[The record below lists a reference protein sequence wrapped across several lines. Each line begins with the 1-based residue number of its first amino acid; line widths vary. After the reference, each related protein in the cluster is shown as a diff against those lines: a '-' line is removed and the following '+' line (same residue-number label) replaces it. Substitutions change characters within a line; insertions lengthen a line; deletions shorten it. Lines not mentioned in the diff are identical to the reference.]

1 MLETAPNGI
10 QQLSCIHAPSVRSR
24 TLGAFFVGVC
34 FASLRLACCAKMKRR
49 TFLKSAG
56 LHSAGVVA
64 AASVVRS
71 VGATSDVAASPR
83 SAQTTGDDRA
93 RWRHSV
99 CRWCYSGV
107 PLDELIKQSKAIGIS
122 SIELLDEPEWLQVRA
137 AGLECAVA
145 NGSTSI
151 TKGFNRTEH
160 HDEIIARSER
170 LLPRVAA
177 AGIPQMIV
185 FSGNRAGLSDA
196 DGLRHCT
203 AGLKRLMPLA
213 ESAGVMIIMELLN
226 SKVDHKDYQCD
237 HTVWGA
243 ELVQRVGSDR
253 FRLLY
258 DIYHMQIMEGD
269 VIRTMEQHHK
279 AIAHYHTGG
288 VPGRREIDGSQELH
302 YPAIVRALTATG
314 FSGYVAQE
322 FIPSRAPFESLAQAI
337 QICTV

>member
-1 MLETAPNGI
+1 
-10 QQLSCIHAPSVRSR
+10 
-24 TLGAFFVGVC
+24 
-34 FASLRLACCAKMKRR
+34 MKRR
-49 TFLKSAG
+49 TFIKSVG
-56 LHSAGVVA
+56 LHSAGALA
-64 AASVVRS
+64 AASV
-71 VGATSDVAASPR
+71 AR
-83 SAQTTGDDRA
+83 SARSEVIRERA

-122 SIELLDEPEWLQVRA
+122 SIELLDEAEWLQVRA

-145 NGSTSI
+145 NGPTSI

-160 HDEIIARSER
+160 HDEIIAGAER

-185 FSGNRAGLSDA
+185 FSGNRAGMSDA
-196 DGLRHCT
+196 DGLRHC
-203 AGLKRLMPLA
+203 ADGLKRLMPIA
-213 ESAGVMIIMELLN
+213 ESAGVTIIMDLLN

-237 HTVWGA
+237 HTAWGS

-269 VIRTMEQHHK
+269 VIRTIEQHHK
-279 AIAHYHTGG
+279 HIAHYHTGG

-314 FSGYVAQE
+314 FSGFLGQE
-322 FIPSRAPFESLAQAI
+322 FIPSHAPFESLAQAV

>member
-1 MLETAPNGI
+1 
-10 QQLSCIHAPSVRSR
+10 
-24 TLGAFFVGVC
+24 
-34 FASLRLACCAKMKRR
+34 MKRR
-49 TFLKSAG
+49 TFIKSVG
-56 LHSAGVVA
+56 LHSAGALTA
-64 AASVVRS
+64 AAVVRS
-71 VGATSDVAASPR
+71 AR
-83 SAQTTGDDRA
+83 SEVIRERA

-107 PLDELIKQSKAIGIS
+107 PLDELITQSKAIGIS
-122 SIELLDEPEWLQVRA
+122 SIELLDEPEWLQVRT

-145 NGSTSI
+145 NGPTSI
-151 TKGFNRTEH
+151 TKGLNRTEH
-160 HDEIIARSER
+160 HDEIIAGAER

-185 FSGNRAGLSDA
+185 FSGSRAGMSDA
-196 DGLRHCT
+196 DGLRHCA
-203 AGLKRLMPLA
+203 AGLKRLMPMA
-213 ESAGVMIIMELLN
+213 ESAGVTIIMELLN

-237 HTVWGA
+237 HTAWGA

-269 VIRTMEQHHK
+269 VIRTIEQHHK
-279 AIAHYHTGG
+279 HIAHYHTGG
-288 VPGRREIDGSQELH
+288 VPGRREIDGTQELH

-314 FSGYVAQE
+314 FSGFLGQE
-322 FIPSRAPFESLAQAI
+322 FIPSRAPFESLAQAV